1 MPINYTVNHTTLK
14 NIIWRD
20 DFLGIGYRYHDVYMN
35 VFPIFEDKRYASKL
49 WDKTVRWWPDD
60 EIRLR
65 FVEERLENNYW
76 FILYNTAQHMDE
88 NTGFAKKLDLSDN
101 FQRFKAGYEK
111 QVILRF
117 GIYNEKPKKEKKGK
131 DKKNFGLELLKKH
144 KTVYDIQF
152 INFSS
157 LSEQSIEME
166 YIADD
171 GKNIKT

>member
-1 MPINYTVNHTTLK
+1 LK
-14 NIIWRD
+14 HIHWRD

-49 WDKTVRWWPDD
+49 WDETIRWWPDD

-65 FVEERLENNYW
+65 FVERGLENNYW

-88 NTGFAKKLDLSDN
+88 NTGYAKKLQLSDN
-101 FQRFKAGYEK
+101 FHRFKVGYEK

-117 GIYNEKPKKEKKGK
+117 GIYNEKPKKEGKSK

-152 INFSS
+152 IDFSNLLEHS
-157 LSEQSIEME
+157 VEME
-166 YIADD
+166 CIADD
-171 GKNIKT
+171 GKNIET

>member
-1 MPINYTVNHTTLK
+1 MK
-14 NIIWRD
+14 NILWRD

-35 VFPIFEDKRYASKL
+35 VFPVFDDKRYASKL
-49 WDKTVRWWPDD
+49 WDETIRWWPDD

-65 FVEERLENNYW
+65 FVERGLENNYW

-88 NTGFAKKLDLSDN
+88 NTGFAKKLQLSDN
-101 FQRFKAGYEK
+101 FHRFKVGYEK

-117 GIYNEKPKKEKKGK
+117 GIYNEKPKKEGRGK
-131 DKKNFGLELLKKH
+131 NKKNFGLELLKKH

-152 INFSS
+152 IDFSN
-157 LSEQSIEME
+157 LSKHSIEME

-171 GKNIKT
+171 WKNIRT